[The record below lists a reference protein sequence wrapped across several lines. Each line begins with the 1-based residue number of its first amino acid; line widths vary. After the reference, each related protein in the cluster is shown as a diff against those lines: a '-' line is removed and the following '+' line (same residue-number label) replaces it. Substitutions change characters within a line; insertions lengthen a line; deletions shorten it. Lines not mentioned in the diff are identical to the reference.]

1 MCNAQMIAQL
11 GRFGDSELAHVNPQE
26 KRMLE
31 SMGGSGTTNP
41 MTGLKEY
48 HWYHRHDPIKIP
60 TPKIDPPPP
69 PVIKIDPPKPKII
82 EDAQNFI
89 DRNTDSLTDGS
100 LEKGAKDLITGTDI
114 PGVGVSIDD
123 LEEVYQG
130 STIDRLLEGDIT
142 LDQALK
148 MQYEGGEGHQILEM
162 GQYIWNEID
171 RLRKGEQTETE
182 KSINVGKDTVEQYL
196 DDVKQTG
203 TDMQDLLNTLGEV
216 GTEGFANLIGTWD
229 KNRKATSQ
237 GGITPVTRGGDEL
250 VEEDLATLQ
259 SDPKSHL
266 RRKKRGKKQFRISA
280 PGVNVGGGG
289 SGLKIA

>member
-1 MCNAQMIAQL
+1 MCNAQMLSQL
-11 GRFGDSELAHVNPQE
+11 GRYGDTEIAHVNPQE
-26 KRMLE
+26 KQMLE

-48 HWYHRHDPIKIP
+48 HWYHRHNPIVIP
-60 TPKIDPPPP
+60 TPKIDPP
-69 PVIKIDPPKPKII
+69 KIDPPKIEIPKPKILQ
-82 EDAQNFI
+82 DAQDFV
-89 DRNTDSLTDGS
+89 DKNTDSLTDGS
-100 LEKGAKDLITGTDI
+100 LEEGFKDMTDSMFTET
-114 PGVGVSIDD
+114 PR
-123 LEEVYQG
+123 
-130 STIDRLLEGDIT
+130 RLLEGDIT
-142 LDQALK
+142 LQEALD
-148 MQYEGGEGHQILEM
+148 MQYQGGDVDQTLEM

-171 RLRKGEQTETE
+171 RLRKGETTQTEE
-182 KSINVGKDTVEQYL
+182 GVNVSKDTVEDYL
-196 DDVKQTG
+196 EVG
-203 TDMQDLLNTLGEV
+203 PDMQDLITTLGDV

-229 KNRKATSQ
+229 KDRKSTSE

>member
-26 KRMLE
+26 KQMLE

-60 TPKIDPPPP
+60 TPKIDPPKP

-100 LEKGAKDLITGTDI
+100 LEEGTK
-114 PGVGVSIDD
+114 
-123 LEEVYQG
+123 EVLGDMFAEDTYQG

-142 LDQALK
+142 LDKALE
-148 MQYEGGEGHQILEM
+148 MQYQGGEVDQTLEM

-171 RLRKGEQTETE
+171 RLRKGETTQTEE
-182 KSINVGKDTVEQYL
+182 SVNVSKDTVSNYIE
-196 DDVKQTG
+196 DVKQTG

-229 KNRKATSQ
+229 KNRKATSE

>member
-1 MCNAQMIAQL
+1 MCNAQMLSQL
-11 GRFGDSELAHVNPQE
+11 GRFGDTEIAHVNPQE
-26 KRMLE
+26 KQMLE

-48 HWYHRHDPIKIP
+48 HWYHRHDPIRIP
-60 TPKIDPPPP
+60 TPKIDPP
-69 PVIKIDPPKPKII
+69 KIDPPKIELPKPKII

-89 DRNTDSLTDGS
+89 DKNTDSLTDGS
-100 LEKGAKDLITGTDI
+100 LEESTK
-114 PGVGVSIDD
+114 
-123 LEEVYQG
+123 EVLGDMFAEDTYQG

-142 LDQALK
+142 LDKALD
-148 MQYEGGEGHQILEM
+148 MQYQGGEVDQTLEM

-171 RLRKGEQTETE
+171 RLRKGETTQTEE
-182 KSINVGKDTVEQYL
+182 SVNVSKDTVEQYL

-203 TDMQDLLNTLGEV
+203 TDMQDLLTTLGEV

-229 KNRKATSQ
+229 KDRKATSE

>member
-11 GRFGDSELAHVNPQE
+11 GRYGDSELAHVNPQE
-26 KRMLE
+26 KQMLE

-48 HWYHRHDPIKIP
+48 HWYHRHNPISIP
-60 TPKIDPPPP
+60 KPPPP
-69 PVIKIDPPKPKII
+69 PVIKIDPPKPKIL

-100 LEKGAKDLITGTDI
+100 LEEGAKDLITGTDI
-114 PGVGVSIDD
+114 PGIEVSIDD

-142 LDQALK
+142 LDKALD
-148 MQYEGGEGHQILEM
+148 MQYQGGEVDQTLEM

-171 RLRKGEQTETE
+171 RLRKGETTQTEE
-182 KSINVGKDTVEQYL
+182 SVNVSKDTVEQYL
-196 DDVKQTG
+196 DDAKQTG
-203 TDMQDLLNTLGEV
+203 TDMQDLLTTLGEV
-216 GTEGFANLIGTWD
+216 GTEGFGNLIGTWD
-229 KNRKATSQ
+229 KNRKATSE

-250 VEEDLATLQ
+250 EEEDLATLQ
-259 SDPKSHL
+259 TDPKSHL

>member
-26 KRMLE
+26 KQMLE

-48 HWYHRHDPIKIP
+48 HWYHSHNSPIRTPVIKVDP
-60 TPKIDPPPP
+60 TP
-69 PVIKIDPPKPKII
+69 PVIKIDPPKKPKII

-89 DRNTDSLTDGS
+89 DKNTDSLTDGS
-100 LEKGAKDLITGTDI
+100 LEEGTK
-114 PGVGVSIDD
+114 
-123 LEEVYQG
+123 EVLGDMFAEDTYQG

-142 LDQALK
+142 LDKALD
-148 MQYEGGEGHQILEM
+148 MQYQGSAVDQTLEF

-171 RLRKGEQTETE
+171 RLRKGETTQTEE
-182 KSINVGKDTVEQYL
+182 SVNVSKDTVEQYL

-203 TDMQDLLNTLGEV
+203 TDMQDLLTTLGEV
-216 GTEGFANLIGTWD
+216 GTEGFADLIGTWD
-229 KNRKATSQ
+229 KDRKATSE
-237 GGITPVTRGGDEL
+237 GGITPVSRGGDEL
-250 VEEDLATLQ
+250 EEEDLATLQ
-259 SDPKSHL
+259 TNPKSHL
-266 RRKKRGKKQFRISA
+266 RKKRRGSKQFRISA

>member
-1 MCNAQMIAQL
+1 MCNAQMLSQL
-11 GRFGDSELAHVNPQE
+11 GRYGDTEIAHVNPQE
-26 KRMLE
+26 KQMLE

-48 HWYHRHDPIKIP
+48 HWYHRHNPIVIP
-60 TPKIDPPPP
+60 TPKIDPP
-69 PVIKIDPPKPKII
+69 KIDPPKIEIPKPKILQ
-82 EDAQNFI
+82 DAQDFV
-89 DRNTDSLTDGS
+89 DKNTDSLTDGS
-100 LEKGAKDLITGTDI
+100 VEEEFKLMTDSMFTET
-114 PGVGVSIDD
+114 PR
-123 LEEVYQG
+123 
-130 STIDRLLEGDIT
+130 RLLEGDIT
-142 LDQALK
+142 LQEALD
-148 MQYEGGEGHQILEM
+148 MQYQGGELDQTLEM

-171 RLRKGEQTETE
+171 RLRKGETTQTEE
-182 KSINVGKDTVEQYL
+182 GVNVSKDTVEDYL
-196 DDVKQTG
+196 EVG
-203 TDMQDLLNTLGEV
+203 PDMQDLITTLGDV

-229 KNRKATSQ
+229 KDRKSTSE

>member
-1 MCNAQMIAQL
+1 MCNAQMLSQL
-11 GRFGDSELAHVNPQE
+11 GRYGDTEIAHVNPQE
-26 KRMLE
+26 KQMLE

-48 HWYHRHDPIKIP
+48 HWYHRHDPITIP
-60 TPKIDPPPP
+60 TPKIDPP
-69 PVIKIDPPKPKII
+69 KIDPPKIEIPKPKILQ
-82 EDAQNFI
+82 DAQDFV
-89 DRNTDSLTDGS
+89 DKNTDSLTDGS
-100 LEKGAKDLITGTDI
+100 LEEGFKDMTDSMFTET
-114 PGVGVSIDD
+114 PR
-123 LEEVYQG
+123 
-130 STIDRLLEGDIT
+130 RLLEGDIT
-142 LDQALK
+142 LQEALD
-148 MQYEGGEGHQILEM
+148 MQYQGGEVDQTLEM

-171 RLRKGEQTETE
+171 RLRKGETTQTEE
-182 KSINVGKDTVEQYL
+182 GVNVTKDTVEDYL
-196 DDVKQTG
+196 EVG
-203 TDMQDLLNTLGEV
+203 PDMQELITTLGEV
-216 GTEGFANLIGTWD
+216 GTEGFASLIGTWD
-229 KNRKATSQ
+229 KDRKATSE

>member
-26 KRMLE
+26 KQMLE

-60 TPKIDPPPP
+60 TPKIDPP
-69 PVIKIDPPKPKII
+69 KIDPPKIELPKPKII

-89 DRNTDSLTDGS
+89 DKNTDSLTDGS
-100 LEKGAKDLITGTDI
+100 LEEGTK
-114 PGVGVSIDD
+114 
-123 LEEVYQG
+123 EVLGDMFAEDTYQG
-130 STIDRLLEGDIT
+130 STIDQLLEGKIT
-142 LDQALK
+142 LDKALE
-148 MQYEGGEGHQILEM
+148 MQYQGGEVDQTLEM

-182 KSINVGKDTVEQYL
+182 QSINVSKDTVEQYL
-196 DDVKQTG
+196 DDVKETG

-229 KNRKATSQ
+229 KNRKATSE

-280 PGVNVGGGG
+280 PSVNVGGGG

>member
-26 KRMLE
+26 KQMLE

-60 TPKIDPPPP
+60 TPKIDPPKP

-100 LEKGAKDLITGTDI
+100 LEEGTK
-114 PGVGVSIDD
+114 
-123 LEEVYQG
+123 EVLGDMFAEDTYQG
-130 STIDRLLEGDIT
+130 STIDQLLEGKIT
-142 LDQALK
+142 LDQALDK
-148 MQYEGGEGHQILEM
+148 QYQGGEVDQTLEM

-171 RLRKGEQTETE
+171 RLRKGEQTKTE
-182 KSINVGKDTVEQYL
+182 QSVNLGKDTVEQYL

-216 GTEGFANLIGTWD
+216 GTEGFENLIGTWD

-259 SDPKSHL
+259 TDPKSHL